1 MAEGDAAMTAREAP
15 VAGRAAQAATTEAP
29 CPSHCPIRDLI
40 SRLGDKWSVLV
51 LIALAKT
58 ETKCLRFSQLMRSVD
73 GISQRMLS
81 TTLRYLERDG
91 IVTRHLYPEV
101 PPRVEYTLT
110 ERGLGLLEPVR
121 ALFIW
126 IDHEWPAIEQSRREY
141 DARNEE
147 RVAHSGNEA
156 SSQGGRVARSGNEAS
171 SRGGRVAPAGNEAA
185 GRDGRVA
192 RGNALPSSVPIS

>member
-1 MAEGDAAMTAREAP
+1 MKRTAENTP
-15 VAGRAAQAATTEAP
+15 SAQPQSALADPP

-40 SRLGDKWSVLV
+40 SRLGDKWSILV

-58 ETKCLRFSQLMRSVD
+58 ESKCLRFSELMRSVE

-101 PPRVEYTLT
+101 PPRVEYRLT

-126 IDHEWPAIEQSRREY
+126 IDHEWPAIEKSRQEY
-141 DARNEE
+141 DARNPE
-147 RVAHSGNEA
+147 RIARAAGKAA
-156 SSQGGRVARSGNEAS
+156 SRALDA
-171 SRGGRVAPAGNEAA
+171 AGEAA
-185 GRDGRVA
+185 STG
-192 RGNALPSSVPIS
+192 